1 MWILVLPRSRY
12 SNRFGPT
19 VLMDWKAWALW
30 LVISMSSLT
39 SWSTKA
45 NGQEPE
51 IKPPQSH
58 PVYGQAHPDLEIYYQ
73 RLGIPNPQTT
83 VKGDMGTT
91 DMIGAFA
98 DLGGTLGA
106 LGFASWLVVF
116 LLRQHDTERQE
127 MRKSWSS
134 ERQRVQEEREK
145 ERSEF
150 AAERQLHL
158 SKDSDNDAAMRDSL
172 QASQKQLI
180 EIVHSNQE
188 QVNSLKEIMTS
199 HSQDLKSILLEM
211 KMAITQNFER
221 VHEHWD
227 GATERRGPERRST
240 TKRRNA
246 ES

>member
-1 MWILVLPRSRY
+1 MWILDLPRSRY

-30 LVISMSSLT
+30 LVISLSSLT

-45 NGQEPE
+45 NGQEQPVDRWADR
-51 IKPPQSH
+51 H
-58 PVYGQAHPDLEIYYQ
+58 PLYGSSAEK
-73 RLGIPNPQTT
+73 
-83 VKGDMGTT
+83 VDMGTT

>member
-1 MWILVLPRSRY
+1 MKTLLMDPR
-12 SNRFGPT
+12 GI
-19 VLMDWKAWALW
+19 MDWKAWSLW
-30 LVISMSSLT
+30 VLISLSSIAN
-39 SWSTKA
+39 WGTKA
-45 NGQEPE
+45 YGQEQPVDRWTDR
-51 IKPPQSH
+51 H
-58 PVYGQAHPDLEIYYQ
+58 PLYGSAEQKA
-73 RLGIPNPQTT
+73 
-83 VKGDMGTT
+83 DMGTT

-127 MRKSWSS
+127 MRKSWGS

-145 ERSEF
+145 ERTDF
-150 AAERQLHL
+150 TAERQLHL

-199 HSQDLKSILLEM
+199 HSQDLKGILIEM

-227 GATERRGPERRST
+227 GGTERRNTERRNT
-240 TKRRNA
+240 TKRRSA

>member
-1 MWILVLPRSRY
+1 MRNLLLDPR
-12 SNRFGPT
+12 GI
-19 VLMDWKAWALW
+19 MDWKAWALW
-30 LVISMSSLT
+30 VLISLSSIA
-39 SWSTKA
+39 SWGTRA
-45 NGQEPE
+45 YGQEQPVDRWADR
-51 IKPPQSH
+51 H
-58 PVYGQAHPDLEIYYQ
+58 PLYGSAAQK
-73 RLGIPNPQTT
+73 
-83 VKGDMGTT
+83 VDMGTT

-145 ERSEF
+145 ERAEF

-188 QVNSLKEIMTS
+188 QVNSLKEIMTT

-227 GATERRGPERRST
+227 GGTERRST
-240 TKRRNA
+240 ERRTGTKRRSA

>member
-1 MWILVLPRSRY
+1 
-12 SNRFGPT
+12 
-19 VLMDWKAWALW
+19 MDWKAWALW
-30 LVISMSSLT
+30 VLISLSSIT
-39 SWSTKA
+39 SWGTKTY
-45 NGQEPE
+45 GQE
-51 IKPPQSH
+51 QSVDRWADHH
-58 PVYGQAHPDLEIYYQ
+58 PLYGSAAQ
-73 RLGIPNPQTT
+73 
-83 VKGDMGTT
+83 KGDMGTT

-145 ERSEF
+145 ERAEF

-227 GATERRGPERRST
+227 GGTERRST
-240 TKRRNA
+240 ERRTGTKRRSA

>member
-1 MWILVLPRSRY
+1 MKNLLLDPR
-12 SNRFGPT
+12 GI
-19 VLMDWKAWALW
+19 MDWKAWSLW
-30 LVISMSSLT
+30 VLISLSSIAN
-39 SWSTKA
+39 WGTKA
-45 NGQEPE
+45 YGQEQPVDRWADR
-51 IKPPQSH
+51 H
-58 PVYGQAHPDLEIYYQ
+58 PLYGSTAQKA
-73 RLGIPNPQTT
+73 
-83 VKGDMGTT
+83 DMGTT

-127 MRKSWSS
+127 MRKSWGS

-145 ERSEF
+145 ERTEF

-227 GATERRGPERRST
+227 GGTERRST
-240 TKRRNA
+240 ERRNTTKRRSA

>member
-1 MWILVLPRSRY
+1 
-12 SNRFGPT
+12 
-19 VLMDWKAWALW
+19 MDWKAWALW
-30 LVISMSSLT
+30 VLISLSSMA
-39 SWSTKA
+39 SWGTRA
-45 NGQEPE
+45 YGQEQPVDRWADR
-51 IKPPQSH
+51 H
-58 PVYGQAHPDLEIYYQ
+58 PLYGSAAQKA
-73 RLGIPNPQTT
+73 
-83 VKGDMGTT
+83 DMGTT

-145 ERSEF
+145 ERAEF

-188 QVNSLKEIMTS
+188 QVNSLKEIMTT

-227 GATERRGPERRST
+227 GGTERRST
-240 TKRRNA
+240 ERRTGTKRRSA

>member
-1 MWILVLPRSRY
+1 MKTLLLDPR
-12 SNRFGPT
+12 GI
-19 VLMDWKAWALW
+19 MDWKAWALW
-30 LVISMSSLT
+30 VLISLSSMA
-39 SWSTKA
+39 SWGTRA
-45 NGQEPE
+45 YGQEQPVDRWADR
-51 IKPPQSH
+51 H
-58 PVYGQAHPDLEIYYQ
+58 PLYGSAAQKA
-73 RLGIPNPQTT
+73 
-83 VKGDMGTT
+83 DMGTT

-188 QVNSLKEIMTS
+188 QVNSLKEIMTT

-227 GATERRGPERRST
+227 GGTERRST
-240 TKRRNA
+240 ERRTGTKRRSA